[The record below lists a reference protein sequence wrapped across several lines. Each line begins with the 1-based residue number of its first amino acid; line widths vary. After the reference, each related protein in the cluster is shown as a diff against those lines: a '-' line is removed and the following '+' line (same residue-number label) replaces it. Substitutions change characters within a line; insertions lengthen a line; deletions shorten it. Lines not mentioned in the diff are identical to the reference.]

1 MDTTE
6 ATDSEGAPSEMTL
19 MEHLTELRQR
29 IIRSTLAVVAG
40 AIVCFIFKDQLIDAL
55 MEPYCNSLPE
65 ADERALVTQEN
76 CNLVQTQPLEGFSLV
91 LTVAGYGGLM
101 LAMPVVLW
109 HAWKFI
115 VPGLYPH
122 EKRYAL
128 PFVFVAATLFFM
140 GSALAYWSAPRAL
153 VFLLDIGG
161 FETLLAP
168 APYISFLV
176 KMLVA
181 FGLAFQ
187 FPLVLILL
195 LQIGVVEVA
204 QLRSGRRYAIVGIV
218 VLVAVLTPSGDPW
231 TLMILSVPMYIFYET
246 AIIWGWLRTR
256 RKRKSVKTT

>member
-1 MDTTE
+1 MAESDMTR
-6 ATDSEGAPSEMTL
+6 TDDAQGEMTL

-29 IIRSTLAVVAG
+29 IIRSALAVVTG
-40 AIVCFIFKDQLIDAL
+40 AIVCFIFKDQLIDLL
-55 MEPYCNSLPE
+55 MEPYCNSLPP

-109 HAWKFI
+109 HMWKFI

-128 PFVFVAATLFFM
+128 PFVFVAATLFFS

-153 VFLLDIGG
+153 IFLLDIGG

-176 KMLVA
+176 KMLLA

-195 LQIGVVEVA
+195 QQIGVVDVS
-204 QLRSGRRYAIVGIV
+204 QLRAGRRYAVVGIV

-231 TLMILSVPMYIFYET
+231 TLMILSIPMYIFYEA
-246 AIIWGWLRTR
+246 AIIWGWLRKR
-256 RKRKSVKTT
+256 KKRKSVTAS

>member
-1 MDTTE
+1 METVETGGD
-6 ATDSEGAPSEMTL
+6 AGSSGEMTL
-19 MEHLTELRQR
+19 IEHLTELRQR
-29 IIRSTLAVVAG
+29 IIRSAIAVAVG
-40 AIVCFIFKDQLIDAL
+40 SVVCFIFKDQLIDAL

-65 ADERALVTQEN
+65 SDDRALVTQEN

-109 HAWKFI
+109 HLWKFI

-128 PFVFVAATLFFM
+128 PFVFVAATLFFL

-153 VFLLDIGG
+153 IFLLDIGG

-195 LQIGVVEVA
+195 QQVGIVTVT
-204 QLRSGRRYAIVGIV
+204 QLRSGRRYAVVGIV

-231 TLMILSVPMYIFYET
+231 TLMILSIPMYIFYET
-246 AIIWGWLRTR
+246 AIVWGWLRARRR
-256 RKRKSVKTT
+256 RKSAAAA

>member
-1 MDTTE
+1 MTTTE
-6 ATDSEGAPSEMTL
+6 IDDDDNSSEMTL

-29 IIRSTLAVVAG
+29 IIRSAIAVATG
-40 AIVCFIFKDQLIDAL
+40 AIVCFIFKDQLIDLL

-109 HAWKFI
+109 HLWKFI

-122 EKRYAL
+122 EKKYAL
-128 PFVFVAATLFFM
+128 PFVFIAASLFFM
-140 GSALAYWSAPRAL
+140 GAALAYWSAPRAL
-153 VFLLDIGG
+153 IFLLDIGG

-195 LQIGVVEVA
+195 QLIGVVTVA
-204 QLRSGRRYAIVGIV
+204 QLRSGRRYAVVGIV

-231 TLMILSVPMYIFYET
+231 TLMILSIPMYIFYEA
-246 AIIWGWLRTR
+246 AIIWGWVRTR
-256 RKRKSVKTT
+256 RRRKAVSKA